1 MTNIISEENNQH
13 QDTSSSEEK
22 EKILSE
28 VYYPL
33 DKLKKLKI
41 NNDINLFFVQDCS
54 YVSLSPIIPTDKL
67 DILFKLYNLPS
78 SKEELYNKMKNYIS
92 IQESKINKIYISNN
106 VRVQKSHGNITII
119 DEQFNKN
126 CVTLSKTSNDA
137 VQLIADKIALILFNT
152 KYIIYKYKK
161 EKEKMIYAIAT
172 LKLEENI
179 YFKSD
184 FFESEKNARNNVNKK
199 IIVKYLPKKIV
210 KEIMSNIEKLM
221 DKEDKIK
228 CGKKER
234 YERHLSEAGNDHKLL
249 NVKRKL
255 SVEEFSKR
263 LPYFKMLPKDNKK
276 KTINKKT
283 ELSKYKI
290 KETKKKKINNIN
302 NIIPLDEEK
311 EENIKSISLKEIKLG
326 DPLIVDK
333 HLRDFKYT
341 PLKLFEMIRDSE
353 KYRGVDLKLEYSN
366 INDKNYSVKI
376 EAVIISQKL
385 GIKVEGYGNSKEE
398 AGNRCSLNLLKVL
411 FKKIFK
417 TFYQVHDYF
426 EHKNKRYLDIILK
439 KGKNKDENNININ
452 INKNI
457 LRYTHKRIKE
467 AADSHS
473 LSSSNSKE
481 ESLSDQGKMS
491 LQFKDDEPK
500 NNSNNRN
507 SQNSNSSSDSQENYV
522 RFDIEQMLNSEVLN
536 NNIYLISFCLFNLIY
551 YFSNIISK
559 MNNYLKSSN
568 SSNSYNSKEL
578 DDLLKNSSLG
588 LSEGKD
594 SISNSK

>member
-1 MTNIISEENNQH
+1 MTNIISEENNQHQDH

-28 VYYPL
+28 TYYPL

-92 IQESKINKIYISNN
+92 LQESKINKIYISNN

-126 CVTLSKTSNDA
+126 CLTLSKTSNDA

-161 EKEKMIYAIAT
+161 ENEKMIYAIAT

-210 KEIMSNIEKLM
+210 KEIMLNIEKLM

-311 EENIKSISLKEIKLG
+311 EENIKSTPLKEIKLG

-452 INKNI
+452 KN
-457 LRYTHKRIKE
+457 THKRIKE

-481 ESLSDQGKMS
+481 ESLSDQGKIS
-491 LQFKDDEPK
+491 LQFKEDEPK

-536 NNIYLISFCLFNLIY
+536 NTSSNSSCNI
-551 YFSNIISK
+551 NIISK

>member
-1 MTNIISEENNQH
+1 MTNIISEENNQHQDH

-28 VYYPL
+28 TYYPL

-92 IQESKINKIYISNN
+92 LQESKINKIYISNN

-126 CVTLSKTSNDA
+126 CLTLSKTSNDA

-161 EKEKMIYAIAT
+161 ENEKMIYAIAT

-210 KEIMSNIEKLM
+210 KEIMLNIEKLM

-290 KETKKKKINNIN
+290 KETKKKKNNNIN

-311 EENIKSISLKEIKLG
+311 EENIKSTPLKEIKLG

-452 INKNI
+452 KN
-457 LRYTHKRIKE
+457 THKRIKE

-481 ESLSDQGKMS
+481 ESLSDQVKIS
-491 LQFKDDEPK
+491 VQFKEDDAK
-500 NNSNNRN
+500 YNSNNRN

-536 NNIYLISFCLFNLIY
+536 NTSSNSSCNI
-551 YFSNIISK
+551 NIISK

>member
-1 MTNIISEENNQH
+1 MTNIISEENNQHQDH

-41 NNDINLFFVQDCS
+41 NNDINLFFVKDCS

-161 EKEKMIYAIAT
+161 ENEKMIYAIAT

-210 KEIMSNIEKLM
+210 KEIMLNIEKLM

-290 KETKKKKINNIN
+290 KETKKKKINNSNNIN

-311 EENIKSISLKEIKLG
+311 EENIKSTPLKEIKLG

-452 INKNI
+452 KN
-457 LRYTHKRIKE
+457 THKRIKE

-481 ESLSDQGKMS
+481 ESLSDQGKIS
-491 LQFKDDEPK
+491 VQFKEDEPK

-536 NNIYLISFCLFNLIY
+536 NTSSNSSCNI
-551 YFSNIISK
+551 NIISK

-568 SSNSYNSKEL
+568 
-578 DDLLKNSSLG
+578 
-588 LSEGKD
+588 
-594 SISNSK
+594 

>member
-1 MTNIISEENNQH
+1 MTNIISEENNQHQDH

-28 VYYPL
+28 TYYPL

-92 IQESKINKIYISNN
+92 LQESKINKIYISNN

-161 EKEKMIYAIAT
+161 ENEKMIYAIAT

-210 KEIMSNIEKLM
+210 KEIMLNIEKLM

-311 EENIKSISLKEIKLG
+311 EENIKSTPLKEIKLG

-452 INKNI
+452 KN
-457 LRYTHKRIKE
+457 THKRIKE

-481 ESLSDQGKMS
+481 ESLSDQGKIS
-491 LQFKDDEPK
+491 LQFKEDEPK

-536 NNIYLISFCLFNLIY
+536 NTSSNSSCNI
-551 YFSNIISK
+551 NIISK

>member
-1 MTNIISEENNQH
+1 MTNIISEENNQHQDH

-28 VYYPL
+28 TYYPL

-41 NNDINLFFVQDCS
+41 NKDINLFFVQDCS

-78 SKEELYNKMKNYIS
+78 SKEELFNKMKNYIS
-92 IQESKINKIYISNN
+92 LQESKINKIYISNN

-161 EKEKMIYAIAT
+161 ENEKMIYAIAT

-290 KETKKKKINNIN
+290 KETKKKKIKNINNIN

-311 EENIKSISLKEIKLG
+311 EENIKSTPLKDIKLG

-452 INKNI
+452 KNT
-457 LRYTHKRIKE
+457 YKKIKE

-481 ESLSDQGKMS
+481 ESLSDQGKIS
-491 LQFKDDEPK
+491 VQFKEDEPK

-536 NNIYLISFCLFNLIY
+536 NTSSNSSCNI
-551 YFSNIISK
+551 NIISK

>member
-1 MTNIISEENNQH
+1 MTNIISEENNQHPEH

-28 VYYPL
+28 TYYPL

-78 SKEELYNKMKNYIS
+78 SKEELYIKMKNYIS
-92 IQESKINKIYISNN
+92 LQESKINKIYISNN

-137 VQLIADKIALILFNT
+137 VQLIADKIAFILFNT
-152 KYIIYKYKK
+152 KNIIYKYKK
-161 EKEKMIYAIAT
+161 ENEKMIYAIAT

-184 FFESEKNARNNVNKK
+184 FFENEKNARNNVNKK
-199 IIVKYLPKKIV
+199 IIIKYLPKKIV
-210 KEIMSNIEKLM
+210 KEIMTNIEKLM
-221 DKEDKIK
+221 DEEDKIK

-234 YERHLSEAGNDHKLL
+234 YERHLSEAGNDRKLL
-249 NVKRKL
+249 SIKRKL

-311 EENIKSISLKEIKLG
+311 EENIKSTPLKEIKLG

-353 KYRGVDLKLEYSN
+353 KYRGVDLKLDYSN

-452 INKNI
+452 KN
-457 LRYTHKRIKE
+457 THKRIKE
-467 AADSHS
+467 VADTHS

-481 ESLSDQGKMS
+481 KSLSDQGKMS
-491 LQFKDDEPK
+491 VQFKEDDAK
-500 NNSNNRN
+500 NNSTNRN
-507 SQNSNSSSDSQENYV
+507 RQNSNSSSDSQENYV

-536 NNIYLISFCLFNLIY
+536 NTSSNSSCNI
-551 YFSNIISK
+551 NIISK

-568 SSNSYNSKEL
+568 SCNSYNSKEL

>member
-1 MTNIISEENNQH
+1 MTNIISEENNQHQDH

-28 VYYPL
+28 TYYPL

-78 SKEELYNKMKNYIS
+78 SKEELFNKMKNYIS
-92 IQESKINKIYISNN
+92 LQESKINKIYISNN

-161 EKEKMIYAIAT
+161 ENEKMIYAIAT

-199 IIVKYLPKKIV
+199 IIAKYLPKKIV
-210 KEIMSNIEKLM
+210 KEIMLNIEKLM

-290 KETKKKKINNIN
+290 KETKKKKINNSNNIN

-311 EENIKSISLKEIKLG
+311 EENIKSTPLKEIKLG

-452 INKNI
+452 KN
-457 LRYTHKRIKE
+457 THKRIKE

-491 LQFKDDEPK
+491 LQFKEDEPK

-536 NNIYLISFCLFNLIY
+536 NTSSNSSCNI
-551 YFSNIISK
+551 NIISK

>member
-1 MTNIISEENNQH
+1 MTNIISEENNQHQDH

-28 VYYPL
+28 TYYPL

-41 NNDINLFFVQDCS
+41 NKDINLFFVQDCS

-78 SKEELYNKMKNYIS
+78 SKEELFNKMKNYIS
-92 IQESKINKIYISNN
+92 LQESKINKIYISNN

-161 EKEKMIYAIAT
+161 ENEKMIYAIAT

-234 YERHLSEAGNDHKLL
+234 YERHLSEAGNDNKLL

-290 KETKKKKINNIN
+290 KETKKKKIKNINNIN

-311 EENIKSISLKEIKLG
+311 EENIKSTPLKDIKLG

-452 INKNI
+452 KN
-457 LRYTHKRIKE
+457 THKRIKE

-491 LQFKDDEPK
+491 LQFKEDEPK

-536 NNIYLISFCLFNLIY
+536 NTSSNSSCNI
-551 YFSNIISK
+551 NIISK

>member
-1 MTNIISEENNQH
+1 M
-13 QDTSSSEEK
+13 
-22 EKILSE
+22 
-28 VYYPL
+28 
-33 DKLKKLKI
+33 
-41 NNDINLFFVQDCS
+41 
-54 YVSLSPIIPTDKL
+54 
-67 DILFKLYNLPS
+67 
-78 SKEELYNKMKNYIS
+78 
-92 IQESKINKIYISNN
+92 
-106 VRVQKSHGNITII
+106 
-119 DEQFNKN
+119 
-126 CVTLSKTSNDA
+126 
-137 VQLIADKIALILFNT
+137 
-152 KYIIYKYKK
+152 
-161 EKEKMIYAIAT
+161 
-172 LKLEENI
+172 
-179 YFKSD
+179 
-184 FFESEKNARNNVNKK
+184 
-199 IIVKYLPKKIV
+199 
-210 KEIMSNIEKLM
+210 
-221 DKEDKIK
+221 
-228 CGKKER
+228 
-234 YERHLSEAGNDHKLL
+234 
-249 NVKRKL
+249 
-255 SVEEFSKR
+255 
-263 LPYFKMLPKDNKK
+263 
-276 KTINKKT
+276 
-283 ELSKYKI
+283 
-290 KETKKKKINNIN
+290 
-302 NIIPLDEEK
+302 
-311 EENIKSISLKEIKLG
+311 KEIKLG

-452 INKNI
+452 KN
-457 LRYTHKRIKE
+457 THKRIKE

-481 ESLSDQGKMS
+481 ESLSDQGKIS
-491 LQFKDDEPK
+491 VQFKEDEPK

-536 NNIYLISFCLFNLIY
+536 NTSSNSSCNI
-551 YFSNIISK
+551 NIISK

>member
-1 MTNIISEENNQH
+1 MTNIISEENNQHQDH

-28 VYYPL
+28 TYYPL

-161 EKEKMIYAIAT
+161 ENEKMIYAIAT

-210 KEIMSNIEKLM
+210 KEIMLNIEKLM

-290 KETKKKKINNIN
+290 KETKKKKISNIN

-311 EENIKSISLKEIKLG
+311 EENIKSTPLKEIKLG

-452 INKNI
+452 KN
-457 LRYTHKRIKE
+457 THKRIKE

-481 ESLSDQGKMS
+481 ESLSDQGKIS
-491 LQFKDDEPK
+491 VQFKEDEPK

-536 NNIYLISFCLFNLIY
+536 NTSSNSSCNI
-551 YFSNIISK
+551 NIISK

>member
-1 MTNIISEENNQH
+1 MTNIISEENNQHQDH

-28 VYYPL
+28 TYYPL

-92 IQESKINKIYISNN
+92 LQESKINKIYISNN
-106 VRVQKSHGNITII
+106 VRIQKSHGNITII

-161 EKEKMIYAIAT
+161 ENEKMIYAIAT

-179 YFKSD
+179 YFRSD
-184 FFESEKNARNNVNKK
+184 FFENEKNARNNVNKK

-311 EENIKSISLKEIKLG
+311 EENIKSTPLKEIKLG

-439 KGKNKDENNININ
+439 KGKSKDENNININ
-452 INKNI
+452 KN
-457 LRYTHKRIKE
+457 THKRIKE

-481 ESLSDQGKMS
+481 ESLSDQVKIS
-491 LQFKDDEPK
+491 VQFKEDEPK

-536 NNIYLISFCLFNLIY
+536 NTSSNSSCNI
-551 YFSNIISK
+551 NIISK

>member
-1 MTNIISEENNQH
+1 MTNIISEENNQHQDH

-41 NNDINLFFVQDCS
+41 NNDINLFFVKDCS

-161 EKEKMIYAIAT
+161 ENEKMIYAIAT

-210 KEIMSNIEKLM
+210 KEIMINIETLLN
-221 DKEDKIK
+221 KEDKIK
-228 CGKKER
+228 CDKKER
-234 YERHLSEAGNDHKLL
+234 YERHLSEAGNDRKLL
-249 NVKRKL
+249 NLKRKL
-255 SVEEFSKR
+255 NVEEFSKR

-276 KTINKKT
+276 KTVNKKT
-283 ELSKYKI
+283 ELNKYKI
-290 KETKKKKINNIN
+290 KKKSTKKNKIKISD
-302 NIIPLDEEK
+302 NIIQLNDDNDEED
-311 EENIKSISLKEIKLG
+311 EDIKSISLKDIKLG
-326 DPLIVDK
+326 DQLIVDK

-417 TFYQVHDYF
+417 TYYEVHDYF

-439 KGKNKDENNININ
+439 KGKNNDKENNIDKN
-452 INKNI
+452 INKKDKIVKNI
-457 LRYTHKRIKE
+457 PLI
-467 AADSHS
+467 SI
-473 LSSSNSKE
+473 SNSKE
-481 ESLSDQGKMS
+481 ESLSDQYKMS
-491 LQFKDDEPK
+491 IQYKEEDEK
-500 NNSNNRN
+500 NNSK
-507 SQNSNSSSDSQENYV
+507 QKSNSSNNSQKNYDRIDTEQILNNELLLYGTSSDSSCNINIVSNMRKY
-522 RFDIEQMLNSEVLN
+522 LNS
-536 NNIYLISFCLFNLIY
+536 
-551 YFSNIISK
+551 
-559 MNNYLKSSN
+559 SSN

-588 LSEGKD
+588 LSEDKD
-594 SISNSK
+594 KNSMSNSSKNKN